1 MYLTYYLLKK
11 FIRYN
16 AYFKFKEKFYIL
28 TMGRSVVNILLCI
41 LFLKYSFQ
49 FSVNNRTLNIGAL
62 FTMSD
67 KKGLYSEKGIQRAE
81 IFKLAVSE
89 INIKYDINMTYNI
102 FNDLGD
108 ISSVMRGTFNFLN
121 NKTDLIIGPASSSL
135 TEYVSY
141 LTNDFETPIVSYAS
155 SSPLLSDN
163 KKFRNLV
170 RTVSSDTEQVY
181 AFIKMFEKFEW
192 ELIGLIGT
200 EDIYGRTGV
209 EFIKNNSPKNII
221 INCYSIIRSL
231 VLNQDIDEFVEC
243 VNTSK
248 TKVVVIFMNE
258 VNAPVVISKLREKN
272 KDILILASD
281 SWAFSLFPSIDN
293 SYIKNT
299 IGVVQSYGDLNW
311 SSNYL
316 NSLNIKNTKYTEFFN
331 LWENTFKCKIE
342 GDKECGVERDRN
354 CKCPENDKFDI
365 IPNPKLSFVYDSV
378 ELVGNAMNILIKGCD
393 FDICK
398 KSEFTPSDILFIIR
412 NTRVISKSGEI
423 NIKNNDRNN
432 KSFDY
437 VLFDG
442 DKWKRIGNIKEEK
455 EMNIDTSE
463 LYIPKSVIDI
473 LELKYSDNVS
483 IIFMC
488 LLILSCVS
496 SLCILSYFFTRP
508 EAVKSKL
515 YSNLFS
521 GLTIL
526 GLNLIWLSV
535 GMWIGAASSFKCGVL
550 SWSLWSGVS
559 LIVAVLIAKNY
570 RIFKIYSNK
579 SINTSRLSDKTLA
592 FFVLIICGI
601 ELIILSSGAFYG
613 YNPVITRS
621 SVYLLVKYETCGGS
635 QPLEWVS
642 IGYITLLVVTG
653 SFIAFLTRNV
663 PIKFNESKHLAF
675 CMYSIFLNILMLI
688 PIKIIP
694 FVNIQDGFYIRNI
707 LNMSIIFFG
716 SIVIFL
722 ILFVPKVIIIYKK
735 QLLLSTGKTPTDT
748 ETDDKK
754 DLQTSL
760 EMSVL

>member
-1 MYLTYYLLKK
+1 
-11 FIRYN
+11 
-16 AYFKFKEKFYIL
+16 
-28 TMGRSVVNILLCI
+28 MGNLASILLYFV
-41 LFLKYSFQ
+41 FLKYSFE
-49 FSVNNRTLNIGAL
+49 FSANNKTLNIGAL

-81 IFKLAVSE
+81 VFKLAVSE
-89 INIKYDINMTYNI
+89 INNKYNINMTYNI
-102 FNDLGD
+102 FNDNGD

-135 TEYVSY
+135 AEHVSY
-141 LTNDFETPIVSYAS
+141 LTNDFETPIISYAS

-181 AFIKMFEKFEW
+181 AFTKMFEKFEW
-192 ELIGLIGT
+192 ELIGLVGT
-200 EDIYGRTGV
+200 EDIYGKSGA

-221 INCYSIIRSL
+221 INCYSIIRSS
-231 VLNQDIDEFVEC
+231 VLSEDIDEFVEC
-243 VNTSK
+243 VSKSK

-258 VNAPVVISKLREKN
+258 VNAPIVISKLREKN
-272 KDILILASD
+272 KDILLLASD
-281 SWAFSLFPSIDN
+281 SWAFSLFPSIDKN
-293 SYIKNT
+293 YIKNT
-299 IGVVQSYGDLNW
+299 IGIVQSYGDLDW

-316 NSLNIKNTKYTEFFN
+316 NSLNIKNTRYTEFFN
-331 LWENTFKCKIE
+331 LWENTFECKID
-342 GDKECGVERDRN
+342 GVNECGVKRDRV
-354 CKCPENDKFDI
+354 CKCPDTDKLDVVS
-365 IPNPKLSFVYDSV
+365 NPKLSFVYDSV
-378 ELVGNAMNILIKGCD
+378 ELVGNAMDVLIKGCD

-412 NTRVISKSGEI
+412 NTSVMSKSGEI

-442 DKWKRIGNIKEEK
+442 DKWKRIGNIKDDK

-463 LYIPKSVIDI
+463 LYIPKSVIDT
-473 LELKYSDNVS
+473 LELKYYDSVS
-483 IIFMC
+483 IIFMV

-496 SLCILSYFFTRP
+496 SLCILWYFLTRP
-508 EAVKSKL
+508 ESIKTKL
-515 YSNLFS
+515 SSNLFS

-535 GMWIGAASSFKCGVL
+535 GTWIGSASNFKCGLL

-570 RIFKIYSNK
+570 RVFKIYSSK
-579 SINTSRLSDKTLA
+579 SVTTSRLSDKTLA

-601 ELIILSSGAFYG
+601 ELIILSSGAIYG
-613 YNPVITRS
+613 YNPVVTRS

-635 QPLEWVS
+635 QILEWVS
-642 IGYITLLVVTG
+642 IGYITLLVITG

-688 PIKIIP
+688 PIKVIP

-707 LNMSIIFFG
+707 LNMSIIYFG
-716 SIVIFL
+716 SMVIFL
-722 ILFVPKVIIIYKK
+722 ILFVPKVVIIYKK
-735 QLLLSTGKTPTDT
+735 QLLLSTSKKSTTSVET
-748 ETDDKK
+748 EHT
-754 DLQTSL
+754 QTNI
-760 EMSVL
+760 EMSNI